1 MSTIYDKIEYL
12 KVNMESIQD
21 FLKSEEIKDL
31 PLEEQKEK
39 VSTEFVEF
47 YKNYPSIANKI
58 LNNDM
63 EQINK
68 FIEENEVD
76 LSEPE
81 MIRKKVIQI
90 QNYVKTPRIKKLRN
104 DKIKHEIAVREH
116 FPVFEKR
123 FPFLLKRIVN
133 GHNLDFLEEMLAG
146 LRSVRKGK
154 ATMED
159 VEVNLGNKL
168 FKDFKLGQ

>member
-146 LRSVRKGK
+146 LRAVRKGK
-154 ATMED
+154 STMED

-168 FKDFKLGQ
+168 FKDFKLEQ

>member
-12 KVNMESIQD
+12 KVNIENIQD
-21 FLKSEEIKDL
+21 LLNKHKELSQEEKEEKILKEFEEFNTK
-31 PLEEQKEK
+31 
-39 VSTEFVEF
+39 
-47 YKNYPSIANKI
+47 YPSITKKI
-58 LNNDM
+58 LKNDM

-76 LSEPE
+76 LSDPE

-90 QNYVKTPRIKKLRN
+90 QEYLKTPRIKKLRN

-133 GHNLDFLEEMLAG
+133 GHNLDFLEDMLAG
-146 LRSVRKGK
+146 LKSVRKGK
-154 ATMED
+154 SSLED

-168 FKDFKLGQ
+168 FKDFKLGK

>member
-21 FLKSEEIKDL
+21 FLKLKEIKDL
-31 PLEEQKEK
+31 SLEEQKEK
-39 VSTEFVEF
+39 VIEEFVDF
-47 YKNYPSIANKI
+47 YTNYPSITNKI

-76 LSEPE
+76 LSDPE
-81 MIRKKVIQI
+81 MITKKVKQI
-90 QNYVKTPRIKKLRN
+90 QEYLKTPRIRKLKN
-104 DKIKHEIAVREH
+104 DVIKHEIAVRDH

-123 FPFLLKRIVN
+123 FPFLLKRVVN
-133 GHNLDFLEEMLAG
+133 GHNLNFLDDMLAG

-154 ATMED
+154 STMEE

-168 FKDFKLGQ
+168 FKDFKLEK